1 MPDLNEV
8 IIAPIVTEKATA
20 AQAER
25 NVFTFLVHRDANKAQ
40 IAQAIQAAWDVVVE
54 DVRTTR
60 YRTKA
65 RRAFMGRFNRRA
77 TPGRRPEVKKAMVRL
92 AEGDN
97 IEFYE
102 VG

>member
-1 MPDLNEV
+1 MRDLHDV
-8 IIAPIVTEKATA
+8 ILAPIVTEKATA
-20 AQAER
+20 AQTDR
-25 NVFTFLVHRDANKAQ
+25 NVFTFLVRKDANKAE

-60 YRTKA
+60 YRTKG
-65 RRAFMGRFNRRA
+65 RRAFMGRFNRRPTA
-77 TPGRRPEVKKAMVRL
+77 AQRTEVKKAMVRL
-92 AEGDN
+92 AEGDH